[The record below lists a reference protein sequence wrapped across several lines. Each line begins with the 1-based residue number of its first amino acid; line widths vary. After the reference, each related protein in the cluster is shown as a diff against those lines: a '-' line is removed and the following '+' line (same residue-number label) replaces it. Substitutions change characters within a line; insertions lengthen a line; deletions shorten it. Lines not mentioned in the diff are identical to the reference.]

1 MTRALVLYITA
12 SLDGYIADRDGGVAW
27 LTGAEGEDY
36 GFAAFMA
43 GVDAIVMGSGTYLVS
58 LALEGGTE
66 QFEGR
71 ETLVFTAR
79 DDLPPAHGITFVAQP
94 AATIVARLKERPG
107 GTIWL
112 LGGGKLATS
121 LAAAGLIDEVRLF
134 VQPVLLGDG
143 IRLWGGFDAP
153 VRLHLIEAAARPGG
167 LAELRYVLAPR
178 A

>member
-43 GVDAIVMGSGTYLVS
+43 GVDGIVMGSGTYLVS

-79 DDLPPAHGITFVAQP
+79 DDLPPAHGSPSWPSRPRPSSRASRNGQ
-94 AATIVARLKERPG
+94 VARSG
-107 GTIWL
+107 CW
-112 LGGGKLATS
+112 
-121 LAAAGLIDEVRLF
+121 AAASWR
-134 VQPVLLGDG
+134 
-143 IRLWGGFDAP
+143 
-153 VRLHLIEAAARPGG
+153 RPSPPP
-167 LAELRYVLAPR
+167 A
-178 A
+178 